1 MATNILNAPLEKG
14 LDAMLKNIVKES
26 LGVNVREDKELN
38 GNTI

>member
-1 MATNILNAPLEKG
+1 MDTNISDIFVEKD
-14 LDAMLKNIVKES
+14 LDDMLKNIVKEL

>member
-1 MATNILNAPLEKG
+1 MDINISDIALEKG

-26 LGVNVREDKELN
+26 QGVNVREDKELN